1 MSKKSRMQRRQ
12 FLAASG
18 MVLAQAAM
26 LAGASRAQPLQPAA
40 PPTTGL
46 PLTPSPSP
54 LTGALPRPNPGPK
67 IGVSP
72 MYNTTGSGQ
81 NPYNPHFL
89 PQGGPSNR
97 RLPTPRAVSG
107 EGVKEGTP

>member
-26 LAGASRAQPLQPAA
+26 LAGVSQAQPA

-46 PLTPSPSP
+46 PLTPSFPP

-72 MYNTTGSGQ
+72 MYNTIGGGQ

-97 RLPTPRAVSG
+97 RLPTPPAVFG
-107 EGVKEGTP
+107 EGVREGTP